1 MKTCLVFIL
10 LGVLTACTVDGDSI
24 AKEAQIPQQ
33 EFDAK
38 TEKPTESPTIT
49 LQIGENTFSVTLE
62 ANETTEALL
71 ELLPLTCSMS
81 ELNGNEK
88 FAYLP
93 QALPKKEYS
102 PGEIHAGD
110 ILLYGDD
117 CLVLFYQSFPTSYRY
132 TYIGHIDNIE
142 GLAQLDGTGDITANF
157 TK

>member
-1 MKTCLVFIL
+1 M
-10 LGVLTACTVDGDSI
+10 
-24 AKEAQIPQQ
+24 
-33 EFDAK
+33 
-38 TEKPTESPTIT
+38 T

-93 QALPKKEYS
+93 QSLPKKEYS

-142 GLAQLDGTGDITANF
+142 GLAQLDGAGDITANF
-157 TK
+157 TT